1 MATRP
6 WGEESPSESESSRD
20 DDEDEDE
27 EEEEITSSPRSP
39 SLEDLPSFDDMFHQ

>member
-39 SLEDLPSFDDMFHQ
+39 PPEDLPSFDDMFHQ